1 LSAAITTDNPP
12 PATDRSKALIM
23 KVVQIS
29 KKNWADGLKKLSET
43 YRLFGP
49 VEEKGFHNFK
59 ELIEGQL
66 PDLSCSNT
74 RLSPKSII
82 YPQSQVMFE
91 YGLDETREDHHIL
104 REVETNDSPRAVIG
118 IRPCDAR
125 AFSLVRLNFDT
136 PQYQDPYWL
145 KAYEATTL
153 VGLACE
159 APCRSCFC
167 TTAGC
172 GPYHDQDLDVLL
184 IDNGDQYWAKVMSAK
199 GEAFVQTAGWNRNVD
214 EKAAAKEIDAKK
226 QAAEAKICTAVQT
239 DRLRETETTEL
250 YNAPFWE
257 DVSFSCINCGTC
269 TYVCPTC
276 WCFDIQDENRGD
288 RGVRMRNWDSCMF
301 PLFTQHGS
309 GHNPRN
315 TKLHRVR
322 QRFMHKLKYYV
333 DKYDAGIQCV
343 GCGRCVRLC
352 PVNIDIRRVCEL
364 MNSYAPLKNACE
376 V

>member
-1 LSAAITTDNPP
+1 LV
-12 PATDRSKALIM
+12 M
-23 KVVQIS
+23 KIVQID
-29 KKNWADGLKKLSET
+29 KENWENGIKKLSAT

-49 VEEKGFHNFK
+49 VKETDFHNFRK
-59 ELIEGQL
+59 LDKGQL
-66 PDLSCSNT
+66 PDLTCLNT

-82 YPQSQVMFE
+82 YPQTEVMFE
-91 YGLDETREDHHIL
+91 YSLNENQQDHHIL
-104 REVETNDSPRAVIG
+104 KEVNKDYTPQAVIG
-118 IRPCDAR
+118 LRPCDAK
-125 AFSLVRLNFDT
+125 AFALVRLNFDT
-136 PQYQDPYWL
+136 PEYQDPYWL

-159 APCRSCFC
+159 SPCSSCFC

-172 GPYHDQDLDVLL
+172 GPYHEEELDLLL
-184 IDNGDQYWAKVMSAK
+184 IDGGNQYWAKVITEK
-199 GEAFVQTAGWNRNVD
+199 GAAFLEAAGWTQTLD
-214 EKAAAKEIDAKK
+214 EKTAAKKIEAKK
-226 QAAEAKICTAVQT
+226 QAAEDKICSAVNT
-239 DRLRETETTEL
+239 DNLREIETNVL

-257 DVSFSCINCGTC
+257 EVSFSCINCGTC

-276 WCFDIQDENRGD
+276 WCFDIQDENYSSSGC
-288 RGVRMRNWDSCMF
+288 RMRNWDSCMY
-301 PLFTQHGS
+301 PLFTAHGS

-364 MNSYAPLKNACE
+364 MNSTAAAANECE
-376 V
+376 I

>member
-1 LSAAITTDNPP
+1 
-12 PATDRSKALIM
+12 M
-23 KVVQIS
+23 KIVQID

-49 VEEKGFHNFK
+49 VKEEGFHNFRPLQK
-59 ELIEGQL
+59 GQL
-66 PDLSCSNT
+66 PDLTCLNT

-82 YPQSQVMFE
+82 YPQTQVMFE
-91 YGLDETREDHHIL
+91 YSLDENQEDHHIL
-104 REVETNDSPRAVIG
+104 KEVEKDYSPQAVIG
-118 IRPCDAR
+118 IRPCDAK
-125 AFSLVRLNFDT
+125 AFALVRLNFDT
-136 PQYQDPYWL
+136 PEYQDPYWL

-159 APCRSCFC
+159 SPCDSCFC

-172 GPYHDQDLDVLL
+172 GPYHEEELDLLL
-184 IDNGDQYWAKVMSAK
+184 IDNGDQYWAKVITDK
-199 GEAFVQTAGWNRNVD
+199 GDAFITAAGWTD
-214 EKAAAKEIDAKK
+214 AIAEKTAAKTIESKK
-226 QAAEAKICTAVQT
+226 QAAEDKIRSKVNTEN
-239 DRLRETETTEL
+239 LRGMETNAL

-257 DVSFSCINCGTC
+257 EVSFSCINCGTC

-276 WCFDIQDENRGD
+276 WCFDVQDENRGN
-288 RGVRMRNWDSCMF
+288 RGCRLRNWDSCMY
-301 PLFTQHGS
+301 PLFTLHGS
-309 GHNPRN
+309 GHNPRD

-333 DKYDAGIQCV
+333 DKYDTGIQCV

-364 MNSYAPLKNACE
+364 MNRYSASADTCQ
-376 V
+376 VS

>member
-1 LSAAITTDNPP
+1 
-12 PATDRSKALIM
+12 M
-23 KVVQIS
+23 KIVQIN
-29 KKNWADGLKKLSET
+29 KENWADGLKQLSKS

-49 VEEKGFHNFK
+49 VQEDDFHNFK
-59 ELIEGQL
+59 ELDQGQL
-66 PDLSCSNT
+66 PDLSCLNT

-82 YPQSQVMFE
+82 YPQTEVMFE
-91 YGLDETREDHHIL
+91 YSLDENQEDHHIL
-104 REVETNDSPRAVIG
+104 KEVNKDYPPQAIIG
-118 IRPCDAR
+118 MRPCDAK
-125 AFSLVRLNFDT
+125 AFALVRLNFDT
-136 PQYQDPYWL
+136 AEYKDPYWL

-159 APCRSCFC
+159 SPCSSCFC

-172 GPYHDQDLDVLL
+172 GPYHEEELDLLL
-184 IDNGDQYWAKVMSAK
+184 IESGVHYRAKVITDK
-199 GEAFVQTAGWNRNVD
+199 GAAFLEAAGWTHTLD
-214 EKAAAKEIDAKK
+214 EKTALKEIEAKK
-226 QAAEAKICTAVQT
+226 QAAEDKICATVNT
-239 DRLRETETTEL
+239 DKLREIDTNAL

-257 DVSFSCINCGTC
+257 EVSFSCINCGTC

-276 WCFDIQDENRGD
+276 WCFDIQDENYGSS
-288 RGVRMRNWDSCMF
+288 GCRMRNWDSCMY
-301 PLFTQHGS
+301 PLFTAHGS
-309 GHNPRN
+309 GHNPRD

-333 DKYDAGIQCV
+333 DKYDTGIQCV

-364 MNSYAPLKNACE
+364 MNSSAASADACE